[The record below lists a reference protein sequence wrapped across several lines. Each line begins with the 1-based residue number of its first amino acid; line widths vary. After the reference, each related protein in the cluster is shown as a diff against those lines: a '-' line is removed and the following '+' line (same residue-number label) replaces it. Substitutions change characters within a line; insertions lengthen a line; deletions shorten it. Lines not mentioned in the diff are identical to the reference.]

1 MCSQKALG
9 HKYTHAYL
17 GLPVAPLENA
27 LPKETTR
34 PVVPK
39 PRTQGRAPPPRPPR
53 PRTRPLSTA
62 VGGTIRGPPLVYLSP
77 TPPTYENE
85 GSRGMV
91 MPSHQKVRAA
101 HGIDAWPSH
110 VRQHVGSNRNNT
122 SGSAQCLRRDSV
134 NQSNGARAGC
144 TWSHAQHLRRLC
156 RGIQKRLFSRCSLAL
171 TATPPE
177 LLIMLAVFAS
187 IPVPQRFFCSAL
199 KIDGPTRHGPRR

>member
-1 MCSQKALG
+1 MHARQPPHAL
-9 HKYTHAYL
+9 HPRIPAFEAIYTVCHSVQPGRGCHAASL
-17 GLPVAPLENA
+17 RGGAGFVGCLF
-27 LPKETTR
+27 R
-34 PVVPK
+34 C
-39 PRTQGRAPPPRPPR
+39 PRA
-53 PRTRPLSTA
+53 RPLPTA

>member
-1 MCSQKALG
+1 MQALQAMQP
-9 HKYTHAYL
+9 TAR
-17 GLPVAPLENA
+17 NN
-27 LPKETTR
+27 R
-34 PVVPK
+34 PFWGRRRFRRGAQQVVV
-39 PRTQGRAPPPRPPR
+39 RAPTGGRPWVA
-53 PRTRPLSTA
+53 LF
-62 VGGTIRGPPLVYLSP
+62 VGLALVYLSP

>member
-1 MCSQKALG
+1 MFG
-9 HKYTHAYL
+9 
-17 GLPVAPLENA
+17 G
-27 LPKETTR
+27 
-34 PVVPK
+34 
-39 PRTQGRAPPPRPPR
+39 GFPPPPGGGISFFFFWERYKTAAGGGAGFVGCLFRCPR
-53 PRTRPLSTA
+53 GRPLPTA

-122 SGSAQCLRRDSV
+122 SGSAQWLRRDSV
-134 NQSNGARAGC
+134 NQSSRMHMEC
-144 TWSHAQHLRRLC
+144 WSHAQHLRRLC

>member
-1 MCSQKALG
+1 
-9 HKYTHAYL
+9 
-17 GLPVAPLENA
+17 
-27 LPKETTR
+27 
-34 PVVPK
+34 
-39 PRTQGRAPPPRPPR
+39 
-53 PRTRPLSTA
+53 
-62 VGGTIRGPPLVYLSP
+62 
-77 TPPTYENE
+77 
-85 GSRGMV
+85 MV

-101 HGIDAWPSH
+101 HGIDTWPSH

-122 SGSAQCLRRDSV
+122 SGSAQWLRRDSV
-134 NQSNGARAGC
+134 NQSSRMHMEC
-144 TWSHAQHLRRLC
+144 WSHAQHLRRLC